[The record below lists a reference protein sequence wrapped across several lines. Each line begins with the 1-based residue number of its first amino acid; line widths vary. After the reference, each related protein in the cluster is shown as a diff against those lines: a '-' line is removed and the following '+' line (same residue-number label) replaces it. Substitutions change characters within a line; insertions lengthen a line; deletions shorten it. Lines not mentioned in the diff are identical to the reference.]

1 MKCIKN
7 KQTGNILRVEDRQAY
22 QMVGNTWM
30 YVPKTEWKAVTRTVT
45 EKQEVEAEKKEKTVS
60 EKALR
65 HKKLKEKQRH

>member
-7 KQTGNILRVEDRQAY
+7 KQTGNVIRVEDRQAY

-30 YVPKTEWKAVTRTVT
+30 YVPKLEWKAVTRSVN
-45 EKQEVEAEKKEKTVS
+45 EKQEVETEKKEKTVS

-65 HKKLKEKQRH
+65 HKKLKEKQRG